1 MPGGDLLDAVEGSHN
16 KKKYLQE
23 PGFFR
28 LYDQFPS
35 TKKGRH
41 RQKMAGSWK
50 GIVLGFPQRTLDL
63 CGNVIELSMIFS
75 HGQLAVGTTGALG
88 ERRLPS
94 GLRRPG
100 ALTGGCLF

>member
-1 MPGGDLLDAVEGSHN
+1 MQLKALIT
-16 KKKYLQE
+16 K
-23 PGFFR
+23 R
-28 LYDQFPS
+28 S
-35 TKKGRH
+35 TCRSQVFQTLRSVSINKKGRL

-50 GIVLGFPQRTLDL
+50 GIGVGFPQRTLDL

-94 GLRRPG
+94 GL
-100 ALTGGCLF
+100 